1 MEIKRIYFV
10 IFTLCLILFSTSV
23 YNQQNLDEENIKK
36 LLSNETIV
44 QNKDYIKLKKKVVK
58 KFSKTKP
65 TQWGMFIPGVKTQL
79 DTNDKVIALTFDA
92 CGNPGSFGYDA
103 ELIDFLIKENIPATL
118 FLNSKWIDANLP
130 IVEQLINN
138 PLFEIGNH
146 GTEHKPCSVDGR
158 SAYGIKGT
166 KNVEEVFDEIELNS
180 RKIEL
185 LTKKKPKFFR
195 SGTAHYDD
203 VAVKIAN
210 YLGYEIVNFTINGDY
225 GATASKEQVMNN
237 LLKAK
242 NGDIILLHMNHPEKE
257 TAEGVMLAIPQL
269 KQLGYKFVKL
279 SDYPL
284 K

>member
-1 MEIKRIYFV
+1 MKIKRTCFV

-44 QNKDYIKLKKKVVK
+44 KNKDYIKLKKQVVK

-118 FLNSKWIDANLP
+118 FLNGKWIDANLP
-130 IVEQLINN
+130 TVEQLINN

-158 SAYGIKGT
+158 SAYKIEGT
-166 KNVEEVFDEIELNS
+166 KNVEEVFDEIELNG

-185 LTKKKPKFFR
+185 LIKKKPKFFR

>member
-1 MEIKRIYFV
+1 MKIKRTCFV

-44 QNKDYIKLKKKVVK
+44 KNKDYIKLKKQVVK

-118 FLNSKWIDANLP
+118 FLNGKWIDANLP
-130 IVEQLINN
+130 IVEQLISN

-158 SAYGIKGT
+158 SAYKIEGT
-166 KNVEEVFDEIELNS
+166 KNVEEVFDEIELNG

-185 LTKKKPKFFR
+185 LIKKKPKFFR

-242 NGDIILLHMNHPEKE
+242 NGAIILLHMNHPEKE